1 MKKAEDR
8 LNEEQN
14 RVSRYLH
21 ETTGPKLIRI
31 VEGELI
37 HMHAQALVNMENSG
51 CVVMFRDDKKNDL
64 ARLYRLFRRVS
75 TKTNKI
81 NNIKSFLPFFFF
93 PFIFDLLFFFFFFS
107 LFFFLFIH
115 TNRYL
120 KH

>member
-81 NNIKSFLPFFFF
+81 NNIKSFLPFFFSH
-93 PFIFDLLFFFFFFS
+93 LFLTYS
-107 LFFFLFIH
+107 FFFLFFFVFFLFIIH